1 MMAVISLTQFTV
13 FSLDPVE
20 DAPDRLSNSFALVLT
35 ALIFMFVVAS
45 SLPNVPYLTQLDK
58 YIYAVFFLMLLMSVE
73 CAIIVHMENAHD
85 CDRDF
90 LVGFVVAW
98 GSIHII
104 TAISSY
110 LSIKKERVKLDW
122 TRDDYKHHGLE
133 DLPAMGV
140 KSEKIREPHYDYW
153 STGKRGE
160 KHGHIE
166 NGNGFQSVKYITRYP
181 L

>member
-13 FSLDPVE
+13 FALDPVD
-20 DAPDRLSNSFALVLT
+20 DAADRLANSFTLVLT
-35 ALIFMFVVAS
+35 ALVFMFVVAS

-104 TAISSY
+104 TAISSF
-110 LSIKKERVKLDW
+110 LSIKKEKGEARLD
-122 TRDDYKHHGLE
+122 
-133 DLPAMGV
+133 
-140 KSEKIREPHYDYW
+140 
-153 STGKRGE
+153 
-160 KHGHIE
+160 
-166 NGNGFQSVKYITRYP
+166 
-181 L
+181 